1 MALSRFLELPHDPQ
15 IISRSMKRISRN
27 IWVVGCDV
35 IDGLARI
42 KPSLH
47 SIDTKLR
54 ACDERMFWPSFVF
67 YILFDR
73 HDPTLS

>member
-1 MALSRFLELPHDPQ
+1 
-15 IISRSMKRISRN
+15 MKRISRN

-35 IDGLARI
+35 IDGLTGI

-54 ACDERMFWPSFVF
+54 ACDERVFWPIAVLRC
-67 YILFDR
+67 IV
-73 HDPTLS
+73 